1 MKNLI
6 LLTLVLFIG
15 YSCKSDKKEFVPLN
29 NNKTT
34 VYYFIRHAEKDR
46 SDLTNKD
53 PELTKI
59 GIERTKNWATLFKSI
74 DFDLIFS
81 TDYKR
86 TLETALP
93 TAIEKKLIIQIYDP
107 TNLNDSLFKGKTKDK
122 TVLIVGHSNTTPAFV
137 NAILGEEKFSDIED
151 TVNDHLY
158 IVTINND
165 TTLVTLEKHN

>member
-1 MKNLI
+1 MKKTI
-6 LLTLVLFIG
+6 LLSLLIVVTF
-15 YSCKSDKKEFVPLN
+15 SCKSDKKEFVPFN

-46 SDLTNKD
+46 SDPTNKD
-53 PELTKI
+53 PELTKK
-59 GIERTKNWATLFKSI
+59 GIDRAKNWARLFKPI

-107 TNLNDSLFKGKTKDK
+107 TNLNDSLFKEKTKDK

-137 NAILGEEKFSDIED
+137 DAILGEEKFPDIED

-165 TTLVTLEKHN
+165 TTSVTLEKHN